1 VASNEYYINS
11 CKVLKLKSCL
21 IYLESEKLK
30 NSEALKESKPP
41 MKEEKEKEEKPK
53 KVKLS
58 SDENKKEAKS
68 STSKSECKID
78 EDCADRM

>member
-1 VASNEYYINS
+1 MASKVYYIDS
-11 CKVLKLKSCL
+11 CKVLELKSSL

-30 NSEALKESKPP
+30 NSETLKESKPP
-41 MKEEKEKEEKPK
+41 MKEDKEEKPK

-58 SDENKKEAKS
+58 SAENKKEAKS